1 MNILST
7 ELIAIAP
14 LIFLTIVSLIVLLVE
29 ALVKQSGRFNYWISI
44 FGLIWT
50 AYLGLRIMPLR
61 GTAFNS
67 MITIGGYSSYFT
79 LIFCLA
85 AIFTILFSREYFN
98 RQQEKIGEFYLLI
111 IFSTIGMM
119 LMASAADLILLFI
132 GLELMSICLYVLA
145 GYFRIR
151 LLSNEAALKYFL
163 LGAFATSFLLYGI
176 ALVYGATGT
185 TNINIIIQHISNPGN
200 SYLISI
206 GIGLILIGLA
216 FKVGAVPFHMWVPD
230 VYQGSPTPVSGFM
243 ATGAKAAA
251 FSAFVIL
258 FIHSTSSEIKTIL
271 ILLSALSMIAGNI
284 IAISQNNVKR
294 MLAYSSIAHAGYM
307 LIGLASA
314 NQLGRDGILFYLLS
328 YMLMNVG
335 AFAVISLIETGEEK
349 NLLFNDYNGLG
360 AKKPALA
367 AILSI
372 LMFSLA
378 GIPPFAGFFGKYY
391 IFIAAVN
398 SNLTWLAILG
408 VLTSVISVYYYLRL
422 VVVMYFKDGEE
433 IIFSKVSPLNYV
445 VLIVI
450 IILITGIGVY
460 PTPILTIINQ
470 LP

>member
-1 MNILST
+1 MNT
-7 ELIAIAP
+7 NELFAIAP
-14 LIFLTIVSLIVLLVE
+14 IISVTTLSIIVLLIESLIKKSERLSFGVTVIG
-29 ALVKQSGRFNYWISI
+29 LFVTMYFSI
-44 FGLIWT
+44 TTFELS
-50 AYLGLRIMPLR
+50 
-61 GTAFNS
+61 GTAFNQ
-67 MITIGGYSSYFT
+67 MVTIGGFAS
-79 LIFCLA
+79 IFSV
-85 AIFTILFSREYFN
+85 LFSVAALLTVVFSKDYLQKENANF
-98 RQQEKIGEFYLLI
+98 GEFYILI
-111 IFSTIGMM
+111 LFSTIGMM

-145 GYFRIR
+145 GFFRNR
-151 LLSNEAALKYFL
+151 QSSNEAALKYFL

-185 TNINIIIQHISNPGN
+185 TNINYIIQNLSNMNNSLFISV
-200 SYLISI
+200 

-258 FIHSTSSEIKTIL
+258 FINSTSSEIKTVL

-284 IAISQNNVKR
+284 IAIAQTNVKR
-294 MLAYSSIAHAGYM
+294 MLGYSSIAHAGYM
-307 LIGLASA
+307 LIGLAAA
-314 NQLGRDGILFYLLS
+314 NQLGRDGILFYLFA
-328 YMLMNVG
+328 YMLMNIG
-335 AFAVISLIETGEEK
+335 AFGVISLIEANEEK
-349 NLLFNDYNGLG
+349 NLQFDDYKGLG
-360 AKKPALA
+360 TKKPALA
-367 AILSI
+367 AILAI

-408 VLTSVISVYYYLRL
+408 VLTSVISVYYYLKL
-422 VVVMYFKDGEE
+422 VVAMYFKEGEE
-433 IIFSKVSPLNYV
+433 ILFSKVSPLSYL
-445 VLIVI
+445 VLIAI

-460 PTPILTIINQ
+460 PSSILTILNQ
-470 LP
+470 IP